1 MVTANSQPSPGAYDP
16 CAPGTLVD
24 GRYELRRIVGRGG
37 AAVVFAA
44 EHVRI
49 RRWVAL
55 KLPLNHPDYRELVCA
70 RLRRETA
77 AIALVRHPAVVDVVD
92 AGEWEGLPYLAME
105 LLEGRSLSSL
115 IAARG
120 RLSPEA
126 VIKIGTELASGLAAT
141 HAAGVLHR
149 DVKPDNVLI
158 TRSPAEQVHLCD
170 FGIAA
175 MHESVETSDRKLTA
189 SGALLGTLEYM
200 PLESLTCSPADQRAD
215 VYALGVTLF
224 ECLTGVVPCEG
235 PIAKILVKL
244 STNSMP
250 SITSIR
256 PDVPPPLA
264 AIVTRCLAPE
274 PAGRYNSMQ
283 EIADELRKLARQPS
297 DRVDLMAASAA
308 SPVGAAPTVSKQ
320 GGPAPAPAPAAQPQG
335 LARRVHPRAP
345 YAALTSLQRTSG
357 ASNDARIEDLSE
369 GGVLVVARETYA
381 AGDTLRI
388 RFGLPI
394 SGRILAVPALV
405 RWSRVAR
412 GSPVIGLEFK
422 ELPDAAR
429 KEIRQYVA
437 LMGGDKGPAA

>member
-1 MVTANSQPSPGAYDP
+1 MAQSNSQPSPGAYDP
-16 CAPGTLVD
+16 CAPGALVD

-126 VIKIGTELASGLAAT
+126 VIKIGTELAAGLGAT

-149 DVKPDNVLI
+149 DVKPDNILI

-170 FGIAA
+170 FGIA
-175 MHESVETSDRKLTA
+175 SVREGIEVATDRKLTQ

-200 PLESLTCSPADQRAD
+200 PLESLTCSPADHRAD

-235 PIAKILVKL
+235 PLAKILVKL

-250 SITSIR
+250 SISSIR
-256 PDVPPPLA
+256 SDVPPPLA
-264 AIVTRCLAPE
+264 AIITRCLAPE
-274 PAGRYNSMQ
+274 ASARYNDMQ
-283 EIADELRKLARQPS
+283 DLADELRKLARQPS

-308 SPVGAAPTVSKQ
+308 TPVATTPTMSKQ
-320 GGPAPAPAPAAQPQG
+320 GAAAPAPSPQQQG

-345 YAALTSLQRTSG
+345 YAALANLQRANG

-412 GSPVIGLEFK
+412 GSPVIGLEFR

-429 KEIRQYVA
+429 NEIRQYVA

>member
-1 MVTANSQPSPGAYDP
+1 MVHSNSQLSAGAYDP
-16 CAPGTLVD
+16 CAPGALVD

-44 EHVRI
+44 EHVRV

-55 KLPLNHPDYRELVCA
+55 KLPLIHPDYRELVCA

-77 AIALVRHPAVVDVVD
+77 AIALIRHPAVVDVVD

-120 RLSPEA
+120 RLSPDA
-126 VIKIGTELASGLAAT
+126 VIKIGSELAAGLAAV

-149 DVKPDNVLI
+149 DVKPDNILI

-170 FGIAA
+170 FGIARVIDNHA
-175 MHESVETSDRKLTA
+175 RAEAKLTA

-200 PLESLTCSPADQRAD
+200 PLEALTCAPDADHRVD
-215 VYALGVTLF
+215 IYALGVTLF

-235 PIAKILVKL
+235 PLAKILIKL
-244 STNSMP
+244 STGNIP
-250 SITSIR
+250 SIASIR
-256 PDVPPPLA
+256 SDVPPKLA
-264 AIVTRCLAPE
+264 EIITRCLAQE
-274 PAGRYNSMQ
+274 PSSRPDNMLHLA
-283 EIADELRKLARQPS
+283 EALRSLARQPS
-297 DRVDLMAASAA
+297 DRVDLLAASAA
-308 SPVGAAPTVSKQ
+308 TPMTATPALSK
-320 GGPAPAPAPAAQPQG
+320 PDAPAAPPQ
-335 LARRVHPRAP
+335 ARRVHPRAP
-345 YAALTSLQRTSG
+345 YAALATLQRERGG
-357 ASNDARIEDLSE
+357 ANDARIEDLSE
-369 GGVLVVARETYA
+369 GGVLLVTRETYA
-381 AGDTLRI
+381 AGETLRV

-394 SGRILAVPALV
+394 SGRVLAVPALV

-412 GSPVIGLEFK
+412 GAPVIGLEFR

-429 KEIRQYVA
+429 TEIRQYVT
-437 LMGGDKGPAA
+437 LMGGDKAPGS

>member
-1 MVTANSQPSPGAYDP
+1 MAHSNSQLSAGAYDP
-16 CAPGTLVD
+16 CAPGALVD

-44 EHVRI
+44 EHVRV

-55 KLPLNHPDYRELVCA
+55 KLPLIHPDYRELVSA

-77 AIALVRHPAVVDVVD
+77 AIAHVRHPAVVDVVD

-120 RLSPEA
+120 RLSSEA
-126 VIKIGTELASGLAAT
+126 VIKIGVELASGLAAT
-141 HAAGVLHR
+141 HTAGVLHR

-170 FGIAA
+170 FGIARVMDGIEA
-175 MHESVETSDRKLTA
+175 SEHKLTA

-200 PLESLTCSPADQRAD
+200 PLEALTCAPNADHRVD

-224 ECLTGVVPCEG
+224 ECVTGVVPCEG
-235 PIAKILVKL
+235 PLAKILVKL
-244 STNSMP
+244 STGNIP
-250 SITSIR
+250 SIAAIR
-256 PDVPPPLA
+256 PDVPPKLA
-264 AIVTRCLAPE
+264 EIITRCLAQD
-274 PAGRYNSMQ
+274 PAHRYDSMQ
-283 EIADELRKLARQPS
+283 EIADQLRALARQPS
-297 DRVDLMAASAA
+297 DRVDLLAASAA
-308 SPVGAAPTVSKQ
+308 SPVVATPQTSKHGAAPAA
-320 GGPAPAPAPAAQPQG
+320 APAQAQ
-335 LARRVHPRAP
+335 ARRVHPRAP
-345 YAALTSLQRTSG
+345 YAALATLQRTTG

-369 GGVLVVARETYA
+369 GGVLLVTRETYA
-381 AGDTLRI
+381 AGETLRV

-394 SGRILAVPALV
+394 SGRVLAVPALV

-412 GSPVIGLEFK
+412 GAPVIGLEFR

-429 KEIRQYVA
+429 SEIRQYVA
-437 LMGGDKGPAA
+437 LMGGDKAPGS